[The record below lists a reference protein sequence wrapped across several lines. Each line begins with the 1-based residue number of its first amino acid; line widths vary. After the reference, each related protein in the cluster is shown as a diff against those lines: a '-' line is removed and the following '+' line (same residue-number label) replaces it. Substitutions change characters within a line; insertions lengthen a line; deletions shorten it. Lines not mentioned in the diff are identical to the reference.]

1 MSNNKLL
8 STSTRRLS
16 IFGIIFF
23 FSGASGLIYQVTWA
37 RQLQLIFGSTIFAT
51 SAILTTFMAGL
62 ALGSY
67 LLGRIVDRL
76 GRPLRIY
83 AVLECGIAI
92 FALLSPFF
100 LDLLKA
106 IYILIYRNLSVN
118 FYSLTVI
125 RFILSFVVLLIPT
138 TLMGGTLPVVS
149 KFVVDQLQ

>member
-1 MSNNKLL
+1 
-8 STSTRRLS
+8 
-16 IFGIIFF
+16 
-23 FSGASGLIYQVTWA
+23 
-37 RQLQLIFGSTIFAT
+37 
-51 SAILTTFMAGL
+51 MAGL

-106 IYILIYRNLSVN
+106 IYILIYRNLSVI
-118 FYSLTVI
+118 FYFLTVI

-149 KFVVDQLQ
+149 KFVVDQIQKRGRRVGLFYALNTFGAMIGTIATGFFLIRYLGVVETIIFSAFINLLLVLSPQNLLR